1 MSKDVST
8 KWGAN
13 VRMKVC
19 AAFPT
24 PILANGAKK
33 KYGFVFKEFSK
44 LYFRCCMLYVVYAL
58 ALS

>member
-1 MSKDVST
+1 
-8 KWGAN
+8 
-13 VRMKVC
+13 MKVC

-33 KYGFVFKEFSK
+33 KYGFVFREFSK